1 MVRWVK
7 RWIENNG
14 KYFAGGILI
23 IFSQLL
29 LCSFLYT
36 PTQSE
41 ILQKSGGLQ
50 MDLEMPP
57 EVSEE

>member
-1 MVRWVK
+1 MVRLVK

-23 IFSQLL
+23 ILSQIL
-29 LCSFLYT
+29 LCSILYT

-41 ILQKSGGLQ
+41 ILQKFGGLQ
-50 MDLEMPP
+50 VDLEIPP
-57 EVSEE
+57 EAGKE